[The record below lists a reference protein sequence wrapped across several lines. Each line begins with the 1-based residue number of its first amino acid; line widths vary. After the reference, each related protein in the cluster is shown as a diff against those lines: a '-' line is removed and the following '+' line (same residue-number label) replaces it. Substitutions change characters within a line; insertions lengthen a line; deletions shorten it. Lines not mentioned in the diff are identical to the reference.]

1 MARTL
6 ARVGSARRAGE
17 GGRPLTSWP
26 GGVAYRT
33 GPTGCLTFTDMT
45 VLICSI
51 VLVSTFWAVAVACLL
66 LTLALVR
73 DRGDGADGQA
83 DH

>member
-1 MARTL
+1 VPTGPGGPGTEREFALAKTL
-6 ARVGSARRAGE
+6 AAE
-17 GGRPLTSWP
+17 Q
-26 GGVAYRT
+26 GGVAYRFAL
-33 GPTGCLTFTDMT
+33 GCCLTFADMT

-66 LTLALVR
+66 LTLALGR
-73 DRGDGADGQA
+73 AGAADGPDGQP

>member
-1 MARTL
+1 
-6 ARVGSARRAGE
+6 
-17 GGRPLTSWP
+17 
-26 GGVAYRT
+26 
-33 GPTGCLTFTDMT
+33 MT

-66 LTLALVR
+66 LTLALG
-73 DRGDGADGQA
+73 RGGAADEPDGQP

>member
-1 MARTL
+1 
-6 ARVGSARRAGE
+6 V
-17 GGRPLTSWP
+17 
-26 GGVAYRT
+26 
-33 GPTGCLTFTDMT
+33 T

-66 LTLALVR
+66 LTVALG
-73 DRGDGADGQA
+73 RGSGADGPDGQP